1 MGSSHPPGVELV
13 AAAADADPVTL
24 LVFGWLASKRS
35 EHTRTAYARDIG
47 ITPRRQGGRA
57 PSWLAWCQARG
68 LHPVTGVS
76 GLHVAM
82 YARQLD
88 AAGLAPASVA
98 RRLSA
103 VAGWYAWL
111 ATRGHIAVSPA
122 VGIARPVRAGA
133 DLAAPGLNPEQALAL
148 LHTADAARGAR
159 HTRTAALV
167 AVLLFTGA
175 RVGEVIGADIED
187 LGAEQGHLVLRVAR
201 GDGQRRTLALPGPA
215 AMRIDAYLSGR
226 ADLAGVRGQR
236 GAGVRGQRGAEVRGQ
251 RGADPGGQRGPDSGG
266 QHDWPARHPLFVT
279 GTGRRLFPGDVW
291 RLIRRLA
298 AQAGLPDDLVG
309 HLGPEAMRHSFA
321 ALYLDAGGSLGD
333 LQQVMGHADPRTTQR
348 YGQAR
353 HGPGGPPGEVVA
365 AYLAAQHR

>member
-1 MGSSHPPGVELV
+1 MGSSHPPGVGLV

-57 PSWLAWCQARG
+57 PTWLAWCQARG
-68 LHPVTGVS
+68 VHPVTGVS

-98 RRLSA
+98 RKLSA

-111 ATRGHIAVSPA
+111 AARGHIAVSPA
-122 VGIARPVRAGA
+122 VGIARPIRAGA
-133 DLAAPGLNPEQALAL
+133 DLAAPGLNRDQALAL
-148 LHTADAARGAR
+148 LHTADAAPSAR
-159 HTRTAALV
+159 QTRTAALV

-187 LGAEQGHLVLRVAR
+187 LGTEQGHRVLRVAR

-226 ADLAGVRGQR
+226 ADPAGVWGQR
-236 GAGVRGQRGAEVRGQ
+236 GADVRGQ
-251 RGADPGGQRGPDSGG
+251 RGADVRGQRGADVGG
-266 QHDWPARHPLFVT
+266 RPDWPARQPLFVT

-333 LQQVMGHADPRTTQR
+333 LQQVMGHADSRTTQR

-353 HGPGGPPGEVVA
+353 QGSGGPPGEVVA
-365 AYLAAQHR
+365 AYLAARRR